1 MERDSG
7 LPAPLSK
14 RLAKDLRALHAK
26 KGRLSAGQFLVETPK
41 AVLSFLES
49 GWEPVTVVGTPDWWA
64 TVPTQPSWGP
74 RTAAFVATVSGMAE
88 ASALE
93 TPSSVMAVFTLPQEP
108 KNLGDLPRG
117 IHLVLDG
124 VRDPGNLGTIVRLA
138 DWFGAAGVWI
148 SEDSADAF
156 QPKAV
161 QASMG
166 SLARVPVKRLSL
178 EPLLRTWRNAG
189 IPLWATD
196 MEGTPLAQTQAPET
210 LAVVLGNEGRGLS
223 PEVRALCTAVVTIP
237 RVSPG
242 AESLNVANAAGIVL
256 YELRRTVQS
265 GL

>member
-41 AVLSFLES
+41 AVQSFLES
-49 GWEPVTVVGTPDWWA
+49 GWEPVTVVGTSDWWA
-64 TVPTQPSWGP
+64 TVPAQPSWGP
-74 RTAAFVATVSGMAE
+74 QTAAIVATVSGMAE

-93 TPSSVMAVFTLPQEP
+93 TPSSVLGVFTLPSEALPSGEP
-108 KNLGDLPRG
+108 LRG

-138 DWFGAAGVWI
+138 DWFGAAGVWL

-156 QPKAV
+156 QPKVV

-166 SLARVPVKRLSL
+166 SLARMPVRRLPL
-178 EPLLRTWRNAG
+178 GPLLRTWQNAG

-196 MEGTPLAQTQAPET
+196 MKGTPLAKIQAPET
-210 LAVVLGNEGRGLS
+210 VAVVLGNEGRGIS
-223 PEVRALCTAVVTIP
+223 PEIRALCTEVVTIP
-237 RVSPG
+237 RVAPG
-242 AESLNVANAAGIVL
+242 AESLNVANAAGIAL
-256 YELRRTVQS
+256 YELTRA
-265 GL
+265 L

>member
-26 KGRLSAGQFLVETPK
+26 KGRLAAGQFLVETPK
-41 AVLSFLES
+41 AVQSFLES
-49 GWEPVTVVGTPDWWA
+49 GWEPVTVVATSDWWA
-64 TVPTQPSWGP
+64 TVPAQPSWGP
-74 RTAAFVATVSGMAE
+74 QTAAFVATLSGMAE

-93 TPSSVMAVFTLPQEP
+93 TPSSVLGVFSLPSETLPSGEP
-108 KNLGDLPRG
+108 LRG

-138 DWFGAAGVWI
+138 DWFGAAGVWL

-156 QPKAV
+156 QPKVV

-166 SLARVPVKRLSL
+166 SLARMPVRRLPL
-178 EPLLRTWRNAG
+178 EPLLRTWKTAG

-196 MEGTPLAQTQAPET
+196 MEGTPLAKTQAPET
-210 LAVVLGNEGRGLS
+210 VAVVLGNEGRGIS
-223 PEVRALCTAVVTIP
+223 PEIRALCTEVVTIP
-237 RVSPG
+237 RVAPG

-256 YELRRTVQS
+256 FELTRA
-265 GL
+265 L